1 MNGKILSNG
10 GTNSTSSVDSSQ
22 NQCQVSYPKLV
33 LKSNSLIVQIQN
45 FVLFT
50 FYLFFHAL
58 FLIYYWVWFWVVCT
72 MLPHP
77 KTVGGPCTKRT
88 KVCCGKSF
96 VGTKRKFVTFQWIFI
111 INTDSFQLVH
121 NFYSTYLEL
130 WKWNSR

>member
-1 MNGKILSNG
+1 MILKMWSKKIIFNGNNILQLRRTHKWYGWFFN
-10 GTNSTSSVDSSQ
+10 NPVA
-22 NQCQVSYPKLV
+22 
-33 LKSNSLIVQIQN
+33 IQN
-45 FVLFT
+45 FVVFI
-50 FYLFFHAL
+50 FYLFFSCTL
-58 FLIYYWVWFWVVCT
+58 FDMYYWVWFWAVCT
-72 MLPHP
+72 MVPHP